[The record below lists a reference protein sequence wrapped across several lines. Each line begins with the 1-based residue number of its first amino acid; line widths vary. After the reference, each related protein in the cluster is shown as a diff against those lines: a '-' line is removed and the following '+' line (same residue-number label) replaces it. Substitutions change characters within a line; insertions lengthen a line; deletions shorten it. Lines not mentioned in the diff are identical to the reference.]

1 MLAEQDRTHYTNN
14 MTFVSVLT
22 TPHCHWKWSTS
33 NLKDKIGLNILPW
46 GFAIKTFEK
55 PFVLRCRQHSSKTSL
70 VSSRAE
76 IQCNTFTKKQK
87 NNASSHLSAILQYYN
102 IIIMSFPYRVNSS
115 SPRNVNYI
123 VSSRLI
129 FLRLLSSIVS
139 LHLSPDAISYISSF
153 VSSSVFLIPNRR
165 SYLPLYRATFTLLT
179 LPLCH
184 THFLCPPAS
193 AETSQTRS
201 FSAECLNSLSNP
213 LSSSPY
219 STLVKFLTVSPDC
232 YTSWFLRCKSDV
244 QFNVFS
250 PCSLVSH
257 LPQNAPI
264 APSDNDSASS
274 FITAFCSHSRKNIPL
289 HTIDWHDSDM
299 CNTFLN

>member
-1 MLAEQDRTHYTNN
+1 M
-14 MTFVSVLT
+14 
-22 TPHCHWKWSTS
+22 KWQ
-33 NLKDKIGLNILPW
+33 NIAQ
-46 GFAIKTFEK
+46 GFN
-55 PFVLRCRQHSSKTSL
+55 V
-70 VSSRAE
+70 SRAGQNTLHQQYDICVCAHHTPLSLKVKYFKSEGQNWSQYPALGLRHKNIWEALCFTLSTTLFQDELGEQSE

-193 AETSQTRS
+193 AETS
-201 FSAECLNSLSNP
+201 
-213 LSSSPY
+213 
-219 STLVKFLTVSPDC
+219 
-232 YTSWFLRCKSDV
+232 
-244 QFNVFS
+244 
-250 PCSLVSH
+250 
-257 LPQNAPI
+257 
-264 APSDNDSASS
+264 
-274 FITAFCSHSRKNIPL
+274 
-289 HTIDWHDSDM
+289 
-299 CNTFLN
+299 